1 MPTLNTIVVVHT
13 TATGTKADT
22 DGQFEL
28 RIYDESEK
36 VVFVQN
42 FHDSPQNEREK
53 GQTDAY
59 HFDVSGYEIDSERIS
74 RIDMRK
80 TSVLDDN
87 WIPSSIFVVGLADDW
102 SYVLG
107 AHPRWRKTFDRE
119 NRTHKISGVR
129 S

>member
-13 TATGTKADT
+13 TSTGTDADT

-36 VVFVQN
+36 DVFVQR
-42 FHDSPQNEREK
+42 FHDSPENEREK

-59 HFDVSGYEIDSERIS
+59 HFDVSEIGIDSETIS
-74 RIDMRK
+74 RIEMKK
-80 TSVLDDN
+80 TTRLEDN
-87 WIPSSIFVVGLADDW
+87 WIPSSMFVVGLGDDQ

-107 AHPRWRKTFDRE
+107 AHPRWRGTFNRQ
-119 NRTHKISGVR
+119 NRTHTISG
-129 S
+129 SS